1 MSIPETETSQS
12 EIPDPPPVLTQPDTK
27 LFKQFLAARAAG
39 TPLIAVTTP
48 DVQATQA
55 MLSQPSDKE
64 RARRAEKGLHPR
76 ISWDCIAGFQALNDE
91 GSIVLSALKPEQV
104 KTVKP
109 TSMLIIA
116 HELPKLTV
124 LFVHNP
130 QRFFDARFPDS
141 HGIIQGIANLRDVY
155 KNTLRSLVLL
165 GHEMPLPGELRRDV
179 LLFDEPLPGDAA
191 LSEVIL
197 DTYTSFDSEFP
208 TDPASQSPEQQE
220 TLRRAVE
227 AVRGLPRFAAEQATA
242 MCISK
247 DGLDIDGLWERK
259 RQMVSQTPG
268 LKVFRGGNTF
278 SDVGGLEYV
287 KWLTGKLK
295 HGKKPPTCIVFIDE
309 IEKHVG
315 HNDTS
320 GVGQDQAGVLLSAMQ
335 DNGWTGYLG
344 VGFPGTGK
352 SEIAKST
359 GNECGVLTI
368 SFDLG
373 AMMGSLVGQSQQ
385 MIREAIKVL
394 EAVAGDGAFFIG
406 TCNRVAD
413 EQGRSLLTPELM
425 RRFTYEKIFFDLPT
439 PEEQAGIVSLLIKK
453 YGLRDDQVGEWLPT
467 NFTGAEIQRTADL
480 AWRLDISLAEAAKE
494 VIPFAQTEA
503 AWVQTLRSQAAGA
516 WKSASYHGAYQMP
529 GGVNATGGQAQPPPT
544 SGKGRMF
551 ED

>member
-1 MSIPETETSQS
+1 
-12 EIPDPPPVLTQPDTK
+12 
-27 LFKQFLAARAAG
+27 
-39 TPLIAVTTP
+39 
-48 DVQATQA
+48 
-55 MLSQPSDKE
+55 
-64 RARRAEKGLHPR
+64 
-76 ISWDCIAGFQALNDE
+76 
-91 GSIVLSALKPEQV
+91 
-104 KTVKP
+104 
-109 TSMLIIA
+109 MLIIA
-116 HELPKLTV
+116 RSFPTKTV

-130 QRFFDARFPDS
+130 QRFFDARFPQV
-141 HGIIQGIANLRDVY
+141 HEVIQGIANLRDVY

-179 LLFDEPLPGDAA
+179 LLFDEPLPGDAVLA
-191 LSEVIL
+191 EVIV
-197 DTYTSFDSEFP
+197 DIHVGYGHDFPEDS
-208 TDPASQSPEQQE
+208 ALQSETQKD

-227 AVRGLPRFAAEQATA
+227 AVRGLPRFTAEQATA
-242 MCISK
+242 MCIGK

-259 RQMVSQTPG
+259 RQMISQTPG

-278 SDVGGLEYV
+278 SDVGGLDYV

-295 HGKKPPTCIVFIDE
+295 GGKKPPTCIVFIDE

-315 HNDTS
+315 HSDSS

-385 MIREAIKVL
+385 MIREAVKVL

-413 EQGRSLLTPELM
+413 EQGRPLLTPELM
-425 RRFTYEKIFFDLPT
+425 RRFTYEKVFFDLPT
-439 PEEQAGIVSLLIKK
+439 PEEQAGIVSIFIKK
-453 YGLRDDQVGEWLPT
+453 YGLRPDQVGEWLPE

-494 VIPFAQTEA
+494 VIPFAVTEK
-503 AWVQTLRSQAAGA
+503 AWVQELRAQAAGS
-516 WKSASYHGAYQMP
+516 WKSASYHGAYKMPAGQML
-529 GGVNATGGQAQPPPT
+529 PPVDDAG
-544 SGKGRMF
+544 SKGRRF